1 MLTRIKKS
9 TAQKLLPKREANSHK
24 GDNGKILIIGG
35 SLEYYGA
42 PILAGLGA
50 LNSGA
55 DLIYIWVP
63 ECNFDVTRSIYPDF
77 IVKKFKGDFLTPSV
91 VDEMIEFG
99 KNMDTILIGPGI
111 GKEEE
116 SVDAVVKIL
125 NELHV
130 PTVLDAGAISA
141 LKKITKFPLQQPI
154 TITPHHN
161 EFQNLIDKDIDVSEE
176 NSRSVVLLRSLS
188 MDLHINVLLKGPLDF
203 ISSEEG
209 FVEVNETGNA
219 GMTVGGSGDVLAG
232 IVASFMAQG
241 LDGFD
246 ASRSAAYFFGATGDM
261 LKKRKGFFYSASELA
276 NAFPF
281 AI

>member
-9 TAQKLLPKREANSHK
+9 TAYKLLPKRDPNSHK
-24 GDNGKILIIGG
+24 GENGKVMIIGG
-35 SLEYYGA
+35 SIEYYGA

-55 DLIYIWVP
+55 DLVYLYVP
-63 ECNFDVTRSIYPDF
+63 ECNFDVSRSMYPDF
-77 IVKKFKGDFLTPSV
+77 IVKKFKGDFLTPEV
-91 VDEMIEFG
+91 VDEIIEFG
-99 KNMDTILIGPGI
+99 KEMDCILIGPGI

-116 SVDAVVKIL
+116 SVSAVVKIL
-125 NELHV
+125 NELHI

-161 EFQNLIDKDIDVSEE
+161 EFHNLIDKDIMVSEE

-219 GMTVGGSGDVLAG
+219 GMTVGGSGDVLSG
-232 IVASFMAQG
+232 IVSSFMAQG
-241 LDGFD
+241 LEGFD
-246 ASRSAAYFFGATGDM
+246 ACRSAAFFFGKTGDF
-261 LKKRKGFFYSASELA
+261 LKKRKGYFYSASELA

-281 AI
+281 VI